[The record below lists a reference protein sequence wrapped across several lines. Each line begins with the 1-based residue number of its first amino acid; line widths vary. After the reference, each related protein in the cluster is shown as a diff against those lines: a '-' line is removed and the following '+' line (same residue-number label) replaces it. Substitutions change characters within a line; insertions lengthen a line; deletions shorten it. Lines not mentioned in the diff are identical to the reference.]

1 MEITG
6 NSQEAFTSRILL
18 LSALLYLFTAME
30 TYILK
35 LYLWRCHIFTAS
47 YEFDTM
53 CKLSGDQVFLIVF
66 SYC

>member
-30 TYILK
+30 TYITKTLSVK
-35 LYLWRCHIFTAS
+35 VPYF
-47 YEFDTM
+47 Y
-53 CKLSGDQVFLIVF
+53 CKL
-66 SYC
+66 